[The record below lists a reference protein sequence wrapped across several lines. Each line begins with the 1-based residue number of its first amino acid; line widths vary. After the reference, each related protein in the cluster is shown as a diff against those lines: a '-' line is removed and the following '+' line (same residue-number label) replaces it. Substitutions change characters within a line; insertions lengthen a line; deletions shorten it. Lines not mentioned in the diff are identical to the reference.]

1 MTHPLICPCLSSVIA
16 ITRTFRQESDEDIER
31 KSRSCFVGN
40 LSFECDEDQLS
51 NWCSSAGQ
59 VVSSVVMRR
68 GKRSTGSGLVE
79 FTDVA
84 AAQNAV
90 ATLNGTEMD
99 GRVILVRE
107 DRVAAVQQTEN
118 DAARQEKKSRKERF
132 SEMDPSQKVVEPNKV
147 FVQNLTWDTTEEEL
161 VAAFCP
167 VADVTSV
174 EIRQV
179 DRAEQSRV
187 ELSRAERSV
196 MCVEGR
202 G

>member
-107 DRVAAVQQTEN
+107 DRVAAVQQTEVR
-118 DAARQEKKSRKERF
+118 DTPTMRPVEAAQSSRPPTPTPTHIH
-132 SEMDPSQKVVEPNKV
+132 SLS
-147 FVQNLTWDTTEEEL
+147 LS
-161 VAAFCP
+161 
-167 VADVTSV
+167 VTSFF
-174 EIRQV
+174 
-179 DRAEQSRV
+179 S
-187 ELSRAERSV
+187 LSLSF
-196 MCVEGR
+196 
-202 G
+202 